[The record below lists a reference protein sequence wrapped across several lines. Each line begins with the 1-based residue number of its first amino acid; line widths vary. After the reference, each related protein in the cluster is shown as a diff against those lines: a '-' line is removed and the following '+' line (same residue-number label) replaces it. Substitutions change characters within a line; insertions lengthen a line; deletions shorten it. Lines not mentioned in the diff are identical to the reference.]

1 LLFVVGLIDVEA
13 VGELLIVIVVIVD
26 GSKMVDRLGWLDNRV
41 VRSVDV
47 GVVVMR
53 VLVGVLKRWI

>member
-13 VGELLIVIVVIVD
+13 VGELLIAIVVIVD
-26 GSKMVDRLGWLDNRV
+26 GSRMVERLGWLDNRV

-47 GVVVMR
+47 GVEVRR